1 MGSTHKSLLS
11 KLRETE
17 MDNPLKKN
25 PIYATLKFNEI
36 MQDMKAEDFRAIEVQ
51 KHRKLKKDLD
61 EHCEVAASKINTF
74 MGLTDD
80 EIMMNKKEFEEMG
93 LL

>member
-1 MGSTHKSLLS
+1 
-11 KLRETE
+11 
-17 MDNPLKKN
+17 
-25 PIYATLKFNEI
+25 
-36 MQDMKAEDFRAIEVQ
+36 
-51 KHRKLKKDLD
+51 LD